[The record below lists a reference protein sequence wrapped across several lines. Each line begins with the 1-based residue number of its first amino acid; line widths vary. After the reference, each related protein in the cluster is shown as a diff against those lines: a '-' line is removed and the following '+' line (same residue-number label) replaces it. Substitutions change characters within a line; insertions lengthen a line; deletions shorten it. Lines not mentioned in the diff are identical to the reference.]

1 MPVDT
6 ARAPDLSFDDLDPR
20 YRAFIADYIGL
31 YGLDADAFCRPLPGA
46 DEMFFKAILPNY
58 EQDASI
64 AAFKFTEATLR
75 HYDTVRQIVDGAF
88 GGFEKLGSFLDFA
101 SGYGRLTRIMLQK
114 LRPDQIHVAD
124 IYKDAVDWQRQAFGV
139 AGTYSTP
146 DPAELRHQ
154 ARHDLVFVGSLF
166 SHLPADL
173 FHRWLATLHGLL
185 KPGGVL
191 AFSVH
196 DESFLPEGEAMD
208 ASGIRYFRFS
218 ESGSLDADIYG
229 MSYVSEAFVA
239 DAVARLPG
247 RPSWRRFHKGAY
259 ENQDL
264 YVVGA
269 PGKDVSGVFVAST
282 PMGGFETAAGLTNG
296 AVEFSGWALERT
308 PGKRLTR
315 LSVQAGA
322 RTLLE
327 VSPHCERPDV
337 LTHFPKAANAPIGWR
352 FRLGPDLVRPGEVI
366 RLRMDS
372 DSGLFGCAYAEFPPP
387 VAMTY
392 AGWSRRALRRGEHA

>member
-1 MPVDT
+1 MPVET

-31 YGLDADAFCRPLPGA
+31 YGLDAAAFCRPLPGA

-75 HYDTVRQIVDGAF
+75 HFDTVRQIADGAF
-88 GGFEKLGSFLDFA
+88 GGFGKLGSFLDFA

-146 DPAELRHQ
+146 DPADLRHE
-154 ARHDLVFVGSLF
+154 ARHDLIFVGSLF
-166 SHLPADL
+166 SHLPAEL

-185 KPGGVL
+185 NPGGVL

-208 ASGIRYFRFS
+208 ASGLRYFRFS

-229 MSYVSEAFVA
+229 MSYVSEAFVGEA
-239 DAVARLPG
+239 IGRLPG
-247 RPSWRRFHKGAY
+247 RPGWRRFHKGAY

-269 PGKDVSGVFVAST
+269 AGKDVSDVFVAST
-282 PMGGFETAAGLTNG
+282 PMGGFETATHLTNG
-296 AVEFSGWALERT
+296 AVEFTGWALERT
-308 PGKRLTR
+308 PGRRLTR
-315 LSVQAGA
+315 LAVQIGDDT
-322 RTLLE
+322 RLE
-327 VSPHCERPDV
+327 VVPHCERPDV

-352 FRLGPDLVRPGEVI
+352 FRLGPEMARPGDVI

-372 DSGLFGCAYAEFPPP
+372 DSGLFGCAYAEFPPRF
-387 VAMTY
+387 AMTY
-392 AGWSRRALRRGEHA
+392 AGWSRRALRQG